1 VNDSTPGSH
10 GPTGSRARHRD
21 DGAPCMARN
30 LLRAGLPVDVWNRTP
45 EPAAALAAE
54 GALAHELPADA
65 VAHADVVIT
74 MLPHA
79 EAVKSVAFDRGMLAA
94 MRPGAVWAQDGHRRR
109 GGHQRAGRPGC
120 GRAPDVHFVDAPV
133 SGTRGP
139 AEAGQ
144 LLILASGRGGQ
155 ACARARVRGDRPG
168 VRRVA
173 RRGGRG
179 HPAQAG
185 HEQLAGLPGRGNRG
199 DPGAG
204 GLARRRSP
212 GGAGIPRRRKPGLAV
227 GAREVPQDGRR
238 GNDSPDFSLQWALKD
253 IRLALSAA
261 SDVSLPVLDAIGR
274 RWDSLVDEGM
284 GGLDVS
290 AVRHGLDKAA
300 AGR

>member
-1 VNDSTPGSH
+1 MNDTTPDRT
-10 GPTGSRARHRD
+10 GPRVAVLGIGTM
-21 DGAPCMARN
+21 GAGMARN

-54 GALAHELPADA
+54 GAVAHELPADA

-79 EAVKSVAFDRGMLAA
+79 EAVKSVAFGQSMLAA
-94 MRPGAVWAQDGHRRR
+94 MRLGAVWAQMGTIGVAAISELAAQVAEERT
-109 GGHQRAGRPGC
+109 
-120 GRAPDVHFVDAPV
+120 DVHFVDAPV

-144 LLILASGRGGQ
+144 LLILASGPEAAKPVLEPVFEAIG
-155 ACARARVRGDRPG
+155 RATKWLGE
-168 VRRVA
+168 A
-173 RRGGRG
+173 
-179 HPAQAG
+179 
-185 HEQLAGLPGRGNRG
+185 
-199 DPGAG
+199 GAG
-204 GLARRRSP
+204 TRLKLVMNSWLVFLAEGTAEILALADSL
-212 GGAGIPRRRKPGLAV
+212 GADHQEVLEFLGAGNLASPWAHAKFRKMDAG
-227 GAREVPQDGRR
+227 D
-238 GNDSPDFSLQWALKD
+238 DSPDFSLQWALKD

-261 SDVSLPVLDAIGR
+261 SDLSLPVLDAIGR

-290 AVRHGLDKAA
+290 AARHGLDKAA